1 MPIPPPG
8 MIPAAKVHL
17 MDLVVLNLP
26 DLNSISV
33 DGGGLIMQPELDP
46 VPWCMNMRIVTGVND
61 RTS

>member
-1 MPIPPPG
+1 

-46 VPWCMNMRIVTGVND
+46 VPWCMTMRIVTGVND
-61 RTS
+61 CTS